1 MSSVAAQNPQASRTC
16 THCGAQLK
24 ADDTKCWLCF
34 ELVGDVSNPY
44 APSSMRPTPP
54 PVLAPMASPQDPVL
68 NGVFAATLVI
78 CVLLTL
84 LIGVGLGVSE
94 PGLLIP
100 YAILVGP
107 ALVITSIRGIIRGSQ
122 GQSLR
127 LGNLLVTYVASL
139 GVTIGLFFLLVMG
152 AIVLLFISCL
162 TQSGNPFR

>member
-1 MSSVAAQNPQASRTC
+1 
-16 THCGAQLK
+16 
-24 ADDTKCWLCF
+24 
-34 ELVGDVSNPY
+34 
-44 APSSMRPTPP
+44 
-54 PVLAPMASPQDPVL
+54 MASPQDPVL